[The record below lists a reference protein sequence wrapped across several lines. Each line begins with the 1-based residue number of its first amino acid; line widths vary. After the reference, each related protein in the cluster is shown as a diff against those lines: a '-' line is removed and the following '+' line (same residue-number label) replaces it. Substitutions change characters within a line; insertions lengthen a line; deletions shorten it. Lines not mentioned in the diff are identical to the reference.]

1 MQDRVEQDIRDVI
14 IVGAGFAGLYG
25 VHRAVCSGLDVI
37 GIEAAPGVGGTWYWN
52 RYPGARCDVES
63 IDYSYSFDEDLQSS
77 WRWSE
82 KFAAQPEI
90 LAYLEHVARR
100 FDLLRHFRFGRTV
113 TAARFDEDT
122 ATWTLRTDDG
132 ARHRAR
138 FVVFATGCLSAP
150 IRPDIPGVDTFAG
163 EELFTSRW
171 PERGVS
177 FEGKRVGVIG
187 TGSSGIQITP
197 IIARECARLTVF
209 QRTANYSVPCPNRPL
224 TASDHRRIRA
234 EYVARRQ
241 KSAYAPAATPHEGHP
256 RKALD
261 CTDDERTAAL
271 EERWNGGGVLFNKVF
286 PDQNSD
292 PVANDIVR
300 EFAEAKIRARIDDPR
315 VAADLIPDDH
325 PIGTKRICTDTGYY
339 ETFNRPNVHLVN
351 LRREPIEEIT
361 PGGIRTADGFIEL
374 DTLVYATG
382 FDAMT
387 GALLRIDIR
396 GAAGANIRDAL
407 GDGPVTY
414 LGFGLPGS
422 PNMFSINSIGTPSV
436 LANMVLHSEQQIDWV
451 FDLIEHARRT
461 GITRAEARADAAAR
475 WTDHLGEVAAGTLF
489 VRANSWYLGA
499 NVSGKK
505 RVFMPYLG
513 GFGNYRRHC
522 DAERDGGYPG
532 FQLQAR

>member
-1 MQDRVEQDIRDVI
+1 MQGSAEQDIRDVV

-25 VHRAVCSGLDVI
+25 VHRAVRSGLDVI
-37 GIEAAPGVGGTWYWN
+37 GLEAGAGVGGTWYWN

-63 IDYSYSFDEDLQSS
+63 VDYSYSFDEDLQHS

-82 KFAAQPEI
+82 RFAAQPEI
-90 LAYLEHVARR
+90 LAYLEHVADR
-100 FDLLRHFRFGRTV
+100 FDLLRHYRFGRTV
-113 TAARFDEDT
+113 ISARFDDAT
-122 ATWTLRTDDG
+122 ALWTLRTDDG
-132 ARHRAR
+132 VAYRTR

-150 IRPDIPGVDTFAG
+150 IRPDLPGARTFAG

-177 FEGKRVGVIG
+177 FAGKRIGVIG

-197 IIARECARLTVF
+197 IIARECAELTVF

-224 TASDHRRIRA
+224 TDDDQRRIRT
-234 EYVARRQ
+234 EYPARRA
-241 KSAYAPAATPHEGHP
+241 KSAYAPAATPHESHP
-256 RKALD
+256 RAALE
-261 CTDDERTAAL
+261 CSGDERRAAM

-292 PVANDIVR
+292 LAANDIVR
-300 EFAEAKIRARIDDPR
+300 EFAEAKIRARVEDPR
-315 VAADLIPDDH
+315 VAADLIPGDH
-325 PIGTKRICTDTGYY
+325 PIGAKRICTDSGYF
-339 ETFNRPNVHLVN
+339 ETFNRPNVRLVN

-361 PGGIRTADGFIEL
+361 PSGVRTSGGFVEL

-387 GALLRIDIR
+387 GALLRIDIEGSG
-396 GAAGANIRDAL
+396 GAHIRDAL

-414 LGFGLPGS
+414 LGFGLPGF

-451 FDLIEHARRT
+451 FDLIEHTRRAGIARVEA
-461 GITRAEARADAAAR
+461 RAEAAAE
-475 WTDHLGEVAAGTLF
+475 WTTHLGEVAERTLF
-489 VRANSWYLGA
+489 VRADSWYLGA
-499 NVSGKK
+499 NVGGKK

-513 GFGNYRRHC
+513 GFGAYRRRC
-522 DAERDGGYPG
+522 DAEREDGYPG
-532 FQLQAR
+532 FSLL